1 MERIRNKRMCIGSK
15 TVVNLHAREFV
26 REGMI
31 TLMNTLKVD
40 IAVHVVHMQ
49 EVLMERIR
57 NKRMC
62 IGSKPTEFTREG
74 MVTLMNSLKVDSYT
88 CSSLH
93 MQEISMERIRNK

>member
-1 MERIRNKRMCIGSK
+1 MCIGSK

-40 IAVHVVHMQ
+40 S
-49 EVLMERIR
+49 
-57 NKRMC
+57 C
-62 IGSKPTEFTREG
+62 
-74 MVTLMNSLKVDSYT
+74 T

-93 MQEISMERIRNK
+93 MQEILIYVARDINLR